1 MIELVGVSK
10 RYGDVEALR
19 DVCLTVERGELL
31 TILGPN
37 GSGKT
42 TLLKILGGL
51 ETPNSGEVLFD
62 GVVVDEGNMSEIRRR
77 ATVVFQRTVLLRG
90 SVFDNVAFGLRQRGT
105 PEDVVRKRVAEAL
118 ELVRLS
124 PLMSRKAKSLSGGEQ
139 QRLSL
144 ARALVLGAEFLL
156 LDEPTANL
164 DPESLS
170 IVKDVIKRM
179 NMEKRITVVMATH
192 NVLQAEELSERVILL
207 DGGRVVEEAHP
218 GGLLRAPSARMARFT
233 RSENVFTGDSRV
245 VEGVSLVD
253 VGEGLVVR
261 ATFDLEGRVTI
272 YVRPEDIIVSR
283 GRLESSA
290 RNTLRGSVVS
300 VEGLDSVVR
309 LRVDVGRVFTA
320 QITRRSLAEMGLNVG
335 EEVYLT
341 FKASSVQLL

>member
-77 ATVVFQRTVLLRG
+77 ATVVFQRIVLLRG
-90 SVFDNVAFGLRQRGT
+90 SVFDNVAFGLRQRGA
-105 PEDVVRKRVAEAL
+105 PEDVVSKRVAEAL

-170 IVKDVIKRM
+170 IVKEVISDVR
-179 NMEKRITVVMATH
+179 RGDGVTVVMATH
-192 NVLQAEELSERVILL
+192 NILQAEELSERVILL

-233 RSENVFTGDSRV
+233 RSENVFTGDSKV
-245 VEGVSLVD
+245 VEGVSRVD
-253 VGEGLVVR
+253 IGEGVVVR

-272 YVRPEDIIVSR
+272 YVRPEDVIVSR
-283 GRLESSA
+283 ARLESSA